1 MSKGA
6 RFVLNSR
13 YFHIA
18 QPGESHSQYAMLGS
32 HMSNLVE
39 YAGTRETV
47 ALNFD
52 DVTAEQPS
60 TDEQKTAIDKL
71 SRMAGLKNH
80 KIDDVLEYND
90 YKEAPTVK
98 NASQLIAYL
107 AEQAL
112 IHGSFDEVSNLV
124 EYAAERPGVVKVGEH
139 GLFSATKSVDL
150 EEAKKELS
158 NHQGNIYTHVLSL
171 RREDADRLGYDSQE
185 PWRNL
190 ILSKIDVIAQAHNIE
205 LSNLHW
211 YAAMHN
217 TGHHPH
223 VHLFVYADE
232 AASQKPHLNK
242 EGLKLMKSALATEIF
257 REEMH
262 NSYVVKT
269 EYRNE
274 LNKQSKELLNA
285 LINNPLD
292 YYENEQL
299 NELINKINQLAN
311 TIPETGKMVYGY
323 MPKDVKNLVDD
334 IQSHLVYDN
343 KILNDLYMQYCNCQ
357 YNIEQ
362 MYINEPKFAPVDTVE
377 AFKPIKN
384 EIIRK
389 AVEIKNGVE
398 ASFVQSFSDNHIN
411 TDNIT
416 SQEGRT
422 EPSDDVLM
430 PPSNSTTETSEPT
443 VDELMS
449 PRNLSIESP
458 DYNKAN
464 DNYKH
469 SKFRKHLHYNYLAKS
484 IPLIKEYQLDGDY
497 NKKTFKALK
506 ILSEDINLRTGETCR
521 ELADCY
527 FYGKG
532 CERDINE
539 AFMWYGIA
547 ADQFKDSYA
556 EYRLGQ
562 IYYNGT
568 DEIAINTEL
577 GKYYSYAAYSHFVVE
592 VENSEFFY
600 ALENNKNDMYYIDN
614 VSADDAYK
622 EYLIGRLY
630 LKGFGVELDYGKAL
644 NSFLLSAENGYGH
657 ANYYIGNMW
666 YYGLGFEKDY
676 SEALTYYDKAA
687 KQGDSYA
694 NYRLGKMYLKGEGVS
709 VDVHEAA
716 RCFKKSKDRVVL
728 ANYDLARLY
737 ESYREVFSASQE
749 EIFSLYKKALEGLTE
764 QEKEIHDTF
773 TEIRLG
779 NMYLNG
785 QGTQVD
791 IDKAIEWL
799 NKAAEQDNADAL
811 YQLGYIYSNEEYS
824 CFDTEK
830 AYDYYARALDIYIR
844 AEGENSNA
852 TAEYRIGR
860 MYINGMGTDI
870 NVDEGVKWLER
881 AALNNNG
888 EAAYQLYNVYSKGEV
903 IEAQPER
910 AMKFLE
916 IACYLDNPYAQ
927 YTLGRLNLED
937 GNLEDG
943 IKWLE
948 SAAEKD
954 MPYASYKLGVV
965 YSSDEYGVRDD
976 VRANE
981 HYNKA
986 LILFVSAYE
995 EQPDDILAYQVG
1007 RMYLSGQG
1015 TEPNIENAIDWFN
1028 KAAEQNNPDALYQL
1042 GYIYRNEEY
1051 GVIDI
1056 AASNRCFLS
1065 ACEIYLKRFEVNPN
1079 DSEAAYK
1086 LGTIYHYGLGVEQDI
1101 NKAIEYYKKSA
1112 ELGNKR
1118 AKQKIDEMENQNRL
1132 TALSIASVAAHLGR
1146 MIDTETHAAFKQRY
1160 ASDSKLLRQE
1170 KIQKIN
1176 SGQAVDDHAQ
1186 APDY

>member
-18 QPGESHSQYAMLGS
+18 QPGENHSQYAMLGS

-139 GLFSATKSVDL
+139 GLFSATKNVDL

-223 VHLFVYADE
+223 VHLFVFADE

-323 MPKDVKNLVDD
+323 MPKEVKNLVDD

-422 EPSDDVLM
+422 EPSDDVLT
-430 PPSNSTTETSEPT
+430 PPSNSTTETSEPP

-458 DYNKAN
+458 DYNNAN

-469 SKFRKHLHYNYLAKS
+469 SNFRKHLHYNYLAKS

-577 GKYYSYAAYSHFVVE
+577 GKYYSYAAYSHFVDE
-592 VENSEFFY
+592 VENSDFFY

-676 SEALTYYDKAA
+676 SEALAYYDKAA
-687 KQGDSYA
+687 KQ
-694 NYRLGKMYLKGEGVS
+694 
-709 VDVHEAA
+709 
-716 RCFKKSKDRVVL
+716 
-728 ANYDLARLY
+728 
-737 ESYREVFSASQE
+737 
-749 EIFSLYKKALEGLTE
+749 
-764 QEKEIHDTF
+764 
-773 TEIRLG
+773 
-779 NMYLNG
+779 
-785 QGTQVD
+785 
-791 IDKAIEWL
+791 
-799 NKAAEQDNADAL
+799 
-811 YQLGYIYSNEEYS
+811 
-824 CFDTEK
+824 
-830 AYDYYARALDIYIR
+830 
-844 AEGENSNA
+844 
-852 TAEYRIGR
+852 
-860 MYINGMGTDI
+860 
-870 NVDEGVKWLER
+870 
-881 AALNNNG
+881 
-888 EAAYQLYNVYSKGEV
+888 
-903 IEAQPER
+903 
-910 AMKFLE
+910 
-916 IACYLDNPYAQ
+916 
-927 YTLGRLNLED
+927 
-937 GNLEDG
+937 
-943 IKWLE
+943 
-948 SAAEKD
+948 
-954 MPYASYKLGVV
+954 
-965 YSSDEYGVRDD
+965 
-976 VRANE
+976 

-986 LILFVSAYE
+986 LKLFISAYDN
-995 EQPDDILAYQVG
+995 QPDDMLCILLLVREILY
-1007 RMYLSGQG
+1007 
-1015 TEPNIENAIDWFN
+1015 AILLFR
-1028 KAAEQNNPDALYQL
+1028 QQHSYP
-1042 GYIYRNEEY
+1042 
-1051 GVIDI
+1051 
-1056 AASNRCFLS
+1056 
-1065 ACEIYLKRFEVNPN
+1065 
-1079 DSEAAYK
+1079 
-1086 LGTIYHYGLGVEQDI
+1086 I
-1101 NKAIEYYKKSA
+1101 NTVTRKPK
-1112 ELGNKR
+1112 
-1118 AKQKIDEMENQNRL
+1118 
-1132 TALSIASVAAHLGR
+1132 
-1146 MIDTETHAAFKQRY
+1146 
-1160 ASDSKLLRQE
+1160 
-1170 KIQKIN
+1170 
-1176 SGQAVDDHAQ
+1176 
-1186 APDY
+1186 

>member
-1 MSKGA
+1 MGA

-18 QPGESHSQYAMLGS
+18 QPGENHSQYAMLGS

-323 MPKDVKNLVDD
+323 MPKDVKDLVDD

-422 EPSDDVLM
+422 EP
-430 PPSNSTTETSEPT
+430 P

-458 DYNKAN
+458 DYNNANDAIDAN
-464 DNYKH
+464 DNYKQ

-497 NKKTFKALK
+497 NQKTFKALK
-506 ILSEDINLRTGETCR
+506 ILAEDINLRTGETCR

-577 GKYYSYAAYSHFVVE
+577 GKYYSYAAYSHFVGE
-592 VENSEFFY
+592 VENSDFFY

-630 LKGFGVELDYGKAL
+630 LKGFGVELDYGKAI

-737 ESYREVFSASQE
+737 ESYREIFSESQE

-830 AYDYYARALDIYIR
+830 AYDYYARALDSYIR

-860 MYINGMGTDI
+860 MYINGMGTER
-870 NVDEGVKWLER
+870 NLEEGVKWLEQ

-888 EAAYQLYNVYSKGEV
+888 EAAYQLYNLYSKGEG
-903 IEAQPER
+903 IEANPER

-916 IACYLDNPYAQ
+916 IACYLENPYAQ
-927 YTLGRLNLED
+927 YALGKVNLEN
-937 GNLEDG
+937 GNLEEG
-943 IKWLE
+943 VKWLE
-948 SAAEKD
+948 SAADKE
-954 MPYASYKLGVV
+954 MPYASYRLGAV
-965 YSSDEYGVRDD
+965 YSSDEYNVRDD
-976 VRANE
+976 ELAQQ

-986 LILFVSAYE
+986 LKLFISAYDN
-995 EQPDDILAYQVG
+995 QPDDMLAYQIG
-1007 RMYLSGQG
+1007 RMYLTGQG
-1015 TEPNIENAIDWFN
+1015 AETDIQEAVAWFN
-1028 KAAEQNNPDALYQL
+1028 KAAEQDNADALYQL
-1042 GYIYRNEEY
+1042 GYIYSNEEY
-1051 GVIDI
+1051 SVVDK

-1065 ACEIYLKRFEVNPN
+1065 AYEIYLNTLEVNPN
-1079 DSEAAYK
+1079 NSEAAYK
-1086 LGTIYHYGLGVEQDI
+1086 LGTMYHYGLGVEQDI
-1101 NKAIEYYKKSA
+1101 NKAIEFYKKSA

-1118 AKQKIDEMENQNRL
+1118 AQQKLDDMENQNQL
-1132 TALSIASVAAHLGR
+1132 TALSIASVAAHFGR

-1160 ASDSKLLRQE
+1160 TNDSKLLRQE

-1176 SGQAVDDHAQ
+1176 SGQAVDDYAQ

>member
-430 PPSNSTTETSEPT
+430 PP
-443 VDELMS
+443 
-449 PRNLSIESP
+449 RNLSIESP
-458 DYNKAN
+458 DYNNAN

-577 GKYYSYAAYSHFVVE
+577 GKYYSYAAYSHFVGE
-592 VENSEFFY
+592 VENSDFFY

-737 ESYREVFSASQE
+737 ESYREIFSESQE

-830 AYDYYARALDIYIR
+830 AYDYYARALDSYIR

-860 MYINGMGTDI
+860 MYINGMGTER
-870 NVDEGVKWLER
+870 NLEEGVKWLEQ

-888 EAAYQLYNVYSKGEV
+888 EAAYQLYNLYSKGEG
-903 IEAQPER
+903 IEANPER

-916 IACYLDNPYAQ
+916 IACYLENPYAQ
-927 YTLGRLNLED
+927 YALGKVNLEN
-937 GNLEDG
+937 GNLEEG
-943 IKWLE
+943 VKWLE
-948 SAAEKD
+948 SAADKE
-954 MPYASYKLGVV
+954 MPYASYRLGAV
-965 YSSDEYGVRDD
+965 YSSDEYNVRDD
-976 VRANE
+976 ELAQQ

-986 LILFVSAYE
+986 LKLFISAYDN
-995 EQPDDILAYQVG
+995 QPDDMLAYQVG

-1015 TEPNIENAIDWFN
+1015 AEADIQEAVAWFN
-1028 KAAEQNNPDALYQL
+1028 KAAEQDNADALYQL
-1042 GYIYRNEEY
+1042 GYIYSNEEY
-1051 GVIDI
+1051 SVVDK

-1065 ACEIYLKRFEVNPN
+1065 AYEIYLNTLEVNPN
-1079 DSEAAYK
+1079 NSEAAYK
-1086 LGTIYHYGLGVEQDI
+1086 LGTMYHYGLGVEQDI

-1118 AKQKIDEMENQNRL
+1118 AQQKLDDMENQNQL
-1132 TALSIASVAAHLGR
+1132 TALSIASVAAHFGR
-1146 MIDTETHAAFKQRY
+1146 IIDTETHAAFKQRY
-1160 ASDSKLLRQE
+1160 TNDSKLLRQE

-1176 SGQAVDDHAQ
+1176 SGQAVDDYAQ